1 MDYRHFTIYNS
12 DLSSNIIRSLYFDN
26 KSKIWIGTDSGLN
39 FIDINDENLKVN
51 RITFSGDSD
60 WFNHLYVLDIKEY
73 NGKLLMGSMGN
84 GLILYDYI
92 NNSCTK
98 LTTKNGLHNNSIK
111 TVLTDQDNNVW
122 VSSNKG
128 ISRVNLTE

>member
-73 NGKLLMGSMGN
+73 NGN
-84 GLILYDYI
+84 
-92 NNSCTK
+92 C
-98 LTTKNGLHNNSIK
+98 
-111 TVLTDQDNNVW
+111 
-122 VSSNKG
+122 
-128 ISRVNLTE
+128 